1 MDEGVRKEA
10 DAHDT
15 DVNELFRK
23 GLEQLRLEQ
32 LRHYQDPQLRHDQD
46 PKNPAGASSESAQQG
61 ELTYT
66 KVLSDEDAG
75 VLRRMLSTG
84 PPVKKIC
91 IWQMTLNAFRIAF
104 DDFRG
109 CSSLEALQ
117 VLRIECGREDCSI
130 KLSGLF
136 SSLRSLDLRCEN
148 IGTEFAKE
156 LASYLRENKTLT
168 EFSLWYSCGGDE
180 GAAALVETL
189 SVNETL
195 KRFTLAQMSL
205 PSTIFI
211 RFAEVLASNST
222 LEVVELFDVRFAEQ
236 DQVQRLLD
244 TGLCA
249 SALKRLRLQWP
260 DQLLPLLTRLLREQA
275 CHPELSLSVTSSVDD
290 VVLREFF
297 DAVAED
303 TTLRALHFYPG
314 EKTFDALARGIDS
327 VVRRTTTLR
336 EICNFMGVEPG
347 KERQLVSILDSLK
360 ENRSIGTFAMYAES
374 VTAEMAK
381 SLSELLA
388 VNNTLNTVTV
398 CEYWEI
404 SPDHVETILQGLRNN
419 YTVTGLLVF
428 FDLDDP
434 DDPDAI
440 TEVEELLKRN
450 VRLQKKAAEFV
461 ISGSGD
467 VSDVEGADALK
478 KLHSS
483 AGLVEKVQELTGKTR
498 EAALE
503 EIQSALARL
512 SP

>member
-10 DAHDT
+10 DTHDT
-15 DVNELFRK
+15 DVYEFFRK
-23 GLEQLRLEQ
+23 GLEQH
-32 LRHYQDPQLRHDQD
+32 RHHQYPQFRHHQD
-46 PKNPAGASSESAQQG
+46 PKNPAGASSESAQRG
-61 ELTYT
+61 VELTYAEA
-66 KVLSDEDAG
+66 LSDEDVG

-117 VLRIECGREDCSI
+117 VRRIECGSEDCSI

-148 IGTEFAKE
+148 IGTVFAKE
-156 LASYLRENKTLT
+156 IASYLRENKTLT
-168 EFSLWYSCGGDE
+168 KFSLWYSCGGDE
-180 GAAALVETL
+180 GAAALVEAL

-205 PSTIFI
+205 SSVILI

-222 LEVVELFDVRFAEQ
+222 LEVVELFDVCLAEP

-244 TGLCA
+244 TGRYA
-249 SALKRLRLQWP
+249 SAFKRLRFLWP
-260 DQLLPLLTRLLREQA
+260 EHLLPLLTRLLREQA
-275 CHPELSLSVTSSVDD
+275 CHPELSVSVTSSVDD

-303 TTLRALHFYPG
+303 TTVRVLHFYPG
-314 EKTFDALARGIDS
+314 ETTFDALARGIDS
-327 VVRRTTTLR
+327 VVKRTTTLR
-336 EICNFMGVEPG
+336 EIANLMGVELG

-360 ENRSIGTFAMYAES
+360 ENRSVDTFIMHAKCL
-374 VTAEMAK
+374 TAEIAT

-388 VNNTLNTVTV
+388 VNNTLNNVAV
-398 CEYWEI
+398 CEDFEI
-404 SPDHVETILQGLRNN
+404 LPDHVETIVQGLRNN
-419 YTVTGLLVF
+419 YTLTGLLVYW
-428 FDLDDP
+428 DP
-434 DDPDAI
+434 YDPDAI
-440 TEVEELLKRN
+440 SEIEELLKRN
-450 VRLQKKAAEFV
+450 VCLQKKAAEFV

-483 AGLVEKVQELTGKTR
+483 AGLVEKVRELTGKTR